1 MSQFPHVDFQ
11 TQPQNIE
18 YHHDHTV
25 VLILALVYQLERLV
39 LAHA

>member
-25 VLILALVYQLERLV
+25 VLISALVYQLERLV